1 MESDSSLIL
10 LDESSSFQILDKS
23 DSFIVLNSST
33 ANIQLNGNIQLNEE
47 IASHYDAEDEWLQ
60 LETGSVVSSLG
71 SVIKADGSIMSEYSI
86 LDNVHATAL
95 SEGGKLI
102 KTRPDIYVEDQTMRK
117 ILEYISMF
125 YDEVASCLKS
135 SRSSQSLMSSQVFK
149 EDWEIT
155 SLIDLDDI
163 SSDVLGLV
171 LDTLEEFGMYKLCLI
186 VCNRY
191 SLASRLGRYVV
202 SLASRYSNLSEIR
215 FLDMK
220 GGVQVQRAAI
230 AYTAVHNMYEMINP
244 EYLCLKEDDGK
255 NLGIE
260 AFRGLILLGYW
271 KKTVYVMDYG
281 SSLAVTNSFGDF
293 RNFKR
298 IYLAKE
304 GAKEFDSNLENF
316 TWLKFVKSPTPELF
330 KLALDSIV
338 TNFNAFKPI
347 TLNKTYLVYTE
358 GEFPVF
364 PEQFSCNKAFWE
376 FIYRKIPKEDF
387 ENQLKNI
394 INAVFHE
401 LKSKL
406 PIDEVRIH
414 DIFTVFVHL
423 IFCEDQAVV
432 EVLNC
437 LSFDDFEIF
446 LHIFNIICQELN
458 GKVRG
463 EDFNVLYSI
472 LSPFAIRR
480 IVQHPVLIVYPFSTH
495 VLVHRSSLVFNSF
508 LEKPDKSVFPDLEAN
523 YLLMPI
529 ALVRSTVFNLIAGR
543 VTKILNLRASYQL
556 LNTKDELY
564 TRVNIFGEIW
574 MSDFIRLQSQNTQYN
589 LKSYNYCKMDSKVL
603 TTYKQL
609 QMKLSDILQL
619 GETDY
624 YSEIFIKSTR
634 NHEIRSIERKIKQIE
649 KINKKNDV
657 LGREESI
664 LKLCEISSWSSH
676 SFPITK
682 LARQAFLTV
691 MQVYTFNSENAPSSI
706 AYRYMWLCYN
716 LSKISKQEFFYLEM
730 LRNRYRKVIYHD
742 KKISKS
748 SPVYEICLGYADLDI
763 YFAHGQMEEVVST
776 VQNMLD
782 ADYSALELELKVNLI
797 YKAILAWA
805 ISNSDTFTTSLRAKE
820 ILKPLLKSQDPKA
833 ISGVSMKKIP
843 PTELLT
849 YIFAVIKD
857 LCLTENLDS
866 YKRLPGKILYECLYI
881 IFSIWKDEHDL
892 GSIVKNPEN
901 WIYLNISRGFI
912 AINEEEDAK
921 FMIKFEDDVRNPEK
935 YKVFREEVKFIVEG
949 RKKNKEIYE
958 ELDRAWV
965 CEVKKVSLDLK
976 LACLLRKKRKMF
988 RKNNRIIIDKT
999 MAVIVNKENSGKVLV
1014 SCILKYFTELIIFFY
1029 GVNLN
1034 KALDFHHILTKF
1046 VYAGI
1051 LMEKI
1056 MKGLVADDEVDE
1068 MQKEIEEELQD
1079 FRSWK
1084 KAVSP
1089 EFSNPKPVYK
1099 KKFKMRWPLKL
1110 KYGKHKRR

>member
-10 LDESSSFQILDKS
+10 LSENSSFQILDKS
-23 DSFIVLNSST
+23 DSFVVLNSSI
-33 ANIQLNGNIQLNEE
+33 ANLQLNEE
-47 IASHYDAEDEWLQ
+47 LASHYDAEDEWLQ

-102 KTRPDIYVEDQTMRK
+102 KTRPDIYVEDQAMRK

-191 SLASRLGRYVV
+191 NLASRLGRYIV
-202 SLASRYSNLSEIR
+202 SLATRYSNLSEIK
-215 FLDMK
+215 FTDIK

-244 EYLCLKEDDGK
+244 EYLSLKEEDGR

-298 IYLAKE
+298 VYLAKE

-316 TWLKFVKSPTPELF
+316 TWLKFVKSPTPEIY
-330 KLALDSIV
+330 KLALDSII

-347 TLNKTYLVYTE
+347 TLNKNYLTYTE

-376 FIYRKIPKEDF
+376 FINRKIPKEDF

-394 INAVFHE
+394 IKTVFHE
-401 LKSKL
+401 LKSNL
-406 PIDEVRIH
+406 PIDEIRVH
-414 DIFTVFVHL
+414 DIFTVFIHL
-423 IFCEDQAVV
+423 IFCEDQAIV
-432 EVLNC
+432 EVINC
-437 LSFDDFEIF
+437 LSFDDFEMF
-446 LHIFNIICQELN
+446 LHIYNIICQELN
-458 GKVRG
+458 GKIRG
-463 EDFNVLYSI
+463 EDFNALYSI
-472 LSPFAIRR
+472 LSPFAIRK
-480 IVQHPVLIVYPFSTH
+480 IIQHPVLIIYPYATH
-495 VLVHRSSLVFNSF
+495 VLVHRSSIIFNSF
-508 LEKPDKSVFPDLEAN
+508 YEKPDKAVFPDLEAN

-529 ALVRSTVFNLIAGR
+529 VLVRSTVFDIIVGR
-543 VTKILNLRASYQL
+543 LMKILNLRASYQL
-556 LNTKDELY
+556 MNTTDELY
-564 TRVNIFGEIW
+564 TRANIFGEIW
-574 MSDFIRLQSQNTQYN
+574 FSDFIWLQSQNTQYK

-603 TTYKQL
+603 TTYKSL

-634 NHEIRSIERKIKQIE
+634 NHEIRSIERQIKKIE
-649 KINKKNDV
+649 RLNNKNDV

-676 SFPITK
+676 PFPITK
-682 LARQAFLTV
+682 IARQAFLTV
-691 MQVYTFNSENAPSSI
+691 MQVYTLNSENAPNRI

-716 LSKISKQEFFYLEM
+716 LSKITKQEIFYLEM
-730 LRNRYRKVIYHD
+730 LRNRYKKIIYHD
-742 KKISKS
+742 KKVSKS
-748 SPVYEICLGYADLDI
+748 NPIYEICLGYADIDI
-763 YFAHGQMEEVVST
+763 YFQYGQMEEVINT

-782 ADYSALELELKVNLI
+782 ADYSAFELDLKANLM
-797 YKAILAWA
+797 YKATLAWA
-805 ISNSDTFTTSLRAKE
+805 ISNSDTFTASLKAKE
-820 ILKPLLKSQDPKA
+820 ILKPLVKSQETMM
-833 ISGVSMKKIP
+833 ISGVSKKKISP
-843 PTELLT
+843 NELLI
-849 YIFAVIKD
+849 YIFTGIKD
-857 LCLTENLDS
+857 LCLIENLDS
-866 YKRLPGKILYECLYI
+866 YKRLLGKIFYECLYI
-881 IFSIWKDEHDL
+881 ILSIWKDEHDL
-892 GSIVKNPEN
+892 ASILKNPEN
-901 WIYLNISRGFI
+901 WIYLNVSRGFI
-912 AINEEEDAK
+912 AKNDEEDTR
-921 FMIKFEDDVRNPEK
+921 FTIKFEDDVKNPEK
-935 YKVFREEVKFIVEG
+935 YHVFEENVIFTVES
-949 RKKNKEIYE
+949 RKNNKDIYR
-958 ELDRAWV
+958 ELDNAWIS
-965 CEVKKVSLDLK
+965 EVKKIASDLNIS
-976 LACLLRKKRKMF
+976 CLIKKKRKLF
-988 RKNNRIIIDKT
+988 RKSNRNIIDKT
-999 MAVIVNKENSGKVLV
+999 MTVLVNKDTRGKVLI
-1014 SCILKYFTELIIFFY
+1014 SSILKYFNELIIFFY
-1029 GVNLN
+1029 GVYLN

-1046 VYAGI
+1046 EYAGN

-1056 MKGLVADDEVDE
+1056 MKGLTGDEEVGE
-1068 MQKEIEEELQD
+1068 MQKEIEEELED